1 MNLLRMYIRN
11 LLVEQDEEELTQQKA
26 QQKIKEL
33 FFAPGSSAQ
42 YALEMAKSYGDVDP
56 ELMKM
61 MEDVIEHAHN
71 MITSYLYYTEA
82 YAEGDFQYVGDEESG
97 YGTELVVKGD
107 GHKQRKYHAD
117 EELEALRNALDI
129 LGRHNPRNVPTHD
142 LANASNSFAILRKH
156 TVYLVDIKGSPKEEQ
171 AYKDA
176 VAWAGKPS

>member
-1 MNLLRMYIRN
+1 MSLLREYIKGI
-11 LLVEQDEEELTQQKA
+11 LVEQGEEELTQQKA

-61 MEDVIEHAHN
+61 MESVIEAAHN

-82 YAEGDFQYVGDEESG
+82 YAAGDFQYENSRETGF
-97 YGTELVVKGD
+97 GTDLNVKGD
-107 GHKQRKYHAD
+107 GHEQRKYHAD
-117 EELEALRNALDI
+117 EELEDLRVALDN
-129 LGRHNPRNVPTHD
+129 LGRHNPRTVPTHD
-142 LANASNSFAILRKH
+142 LANASNSFAILRKG
-156 TVYLVDIKGSPKEEQ
+156 VVWPEDIKGPPKEEQ

-176 VAWAGKPS
+176 VAWAGSPK